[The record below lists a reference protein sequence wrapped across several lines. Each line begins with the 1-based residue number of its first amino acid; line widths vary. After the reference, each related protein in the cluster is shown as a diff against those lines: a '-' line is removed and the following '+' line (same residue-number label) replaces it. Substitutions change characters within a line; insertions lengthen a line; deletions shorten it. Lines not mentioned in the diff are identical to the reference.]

1 MPSLSEILGNAF
13 KGRSEAWAD
22 IDAEY
27 KRRHGVT
34 PPTVRDYVTSGID
47 WANKNYGPKEWN
59 RFDNT
64 SAGLASDLTQTL
76 EDTTPI
82 GVATAAGDTDQALA
96 EGNYLGAG
104 LAALGLIPGARPAKK
119 VAETA
124 VKMATKE
131 LPEIMSSAVA
141 APAVRTKPA
150 EITSTFSKRPNQR
163 AQTPEA
169 ELRAAY
175 EQSGPALL
183 DPPQFNPEDIPIG
196 SAFIIGPGDRT
207 DTGKRLLGIN
217 GREYENP
224 VDLRGGYN
232 FQAGIEQQ
240 NPDKLSWKSG
250 KDVVEGYAKS
260 VRAAEKAGAERV
272 FFGNS
277 LMGKHA
283 GDFSEMP
290 VLAAL
295 EEARLN
301 KISPANAAE
310 LDKLIQKKAG
320 PYQWPGLEAVL
331 KDKSLLD
338 AWVHG
343 GGTQRKA
350 VLKAFES
357 ETGQKLGAPDI
368 AGVRQATTA
377 PELRDAPVGMTS
389 QKISELDPG
398 GRVVD
403 KPIVTRADY
412 PTGLGGKLFAKMP
425 EGIPYD
431 VMMHDY
437 VQGQRA
443 KFGKIDQQNEL
454 YAIERAKPFQ
464 IWDNQQLDRVMNYLR
479 SKEGKTLGFGGA
491 LAAGLM
497 TREQAEDLDRELS
510 RPDA

>member
-1 MPSLSEILGNAF
+1 MPSLGEILGAAF
-13 KGRSEAWAD
+13 GGPGIVPANDALLDASRPRLKPGMAAHEDSWRDSLTGGIASLLPGSSSSYSQYQRGKDVMSGLDWTGVAD
-22 IDAEY
+22 AVDAA
-27 KRRHGVT
+27 
-34 PPTVRDYVTSGID
+34 DAITSGD
-47 WANKNYGPKEWN
+47 P
-59 RFDNT
+59 
-64 SAGLASDLTQTL
+64 
-76 EDTTPI
+76 
-82 GVATAAGDTDQALA
+82 
-96 EGNYLGAG
+96 
-104 LAALGLIPGARPAKK
+104 AALGMAALGALPGVNVR
-119 VAETA
+119 AEKNLVEKA
-124 VKMATKE
+124 AKE
-131 LPEIMSSAVA
+131 LPEIMANAVK

-150 EITSTFSKRPNQR
+150 EITSTFSKRANQR
-163 AQTPEA
+163 AQTPES
-169 ELRAAY
+169 ELQAAY
-175 EQSGPALL
+175 EQSGPDLL
-183 DPPQFNPEDIPIG
+183 DPPRFNPEDIPIG

-260 VRAAEKAGAERV
+260 VREAEKAGAERV

-290 VLAAL
+290 VAAAL

-301 KISPANAAE
+301 NISPANAAE

-343 GGTQRKA
+343 SGKQRKA
-350 VLKAFES
+350 VLQAFES

-389 QKISELDPG
+389 HKISELDPG

-412 PTGLGGKLFAKMP
+412 PTGLGGKLFAKLP

-497 TREQAEDLDRELS
+497 TEAQAEDLDRELS